1 MKAGDTEAGRN
12 EDAGSDLPL
21 GQRKTH
27 GHQVLNRQVSRAA
40 LERGPCRDHWQQP
53 HPEGYTETHE

>member
-27 GHQVLNRQVSRAA
+27 GLQLLNCQVSRAA
-40 LERGPCRDHWQQP
+40 LGPGPCRGHWQQP
-53 HPEGYTETHE
+53 RPEGYRDP